1 MARVTANPQKSPAP
15 SRPALNPAFPAT
27 AYATKL
33 SPRKTRINVP
43 STSPRYFL
51 VQPSDTAIDSSS
63 LTNATS
69 VDDGSLPG
77 FPSHFHLPRSAHK
90 QKALTCTLQ
99 LERRGQ
105 DFSFQCPA
113 GRCPPV
119 IAQRSKPVN
128 TNRKSPRSGLS
139 PNPRLARLGGF
150 GLSANPPS

>member
-1 MARVTANPQKSPAP
+1 MARVTANPQKNPAP
-15 SRPALNPAFPAT
+15 SRPALKPAFPAT
-27 AYATKL
+27 AYATKV

-63 LTNATS
+63 LTNATA

-77 FPSHFHLPRSAHK
+77 FHSHFHLPRSAHK

-105 DFSFQCPA
+105 DFSFLCPA

-119 IAQRSKPVN
+119 IAQRWKPVN
-128 TNRKSPRSGLS
+128 TRPESTGSGGPPLS
-139 PNPRLARLGGF
+139 PDPPIGRRRLGC
-150 GLSANPPS
+150 PVR

>member
-1 MARVTANPQKSPAP
+1 MARVTANPQKNPAP

-33 SPRKTRINVP
+33 SPRKTRMNVP

-63 LTNATS
+63 LTNATPL
-69 VDDGSLPG
+69 DNCSLSG
-77 FPSHFHLPRSAHK
+77 FPSRFHLPRSAHK

-113 GRCPPV
+113 GRCARV
-119 IAQRSKPVN
+119 IAQRRKHVN
-128 TNRKSPRSGLS
+128 TQPESSLPTVPPRG
-139 PNPRLARLGGF
+139 
-150 GLSANPPS
+150 SAVWRSQ